1 MQRERVLAGILFG
14 HFLALAIIYL
24 PFAFQRMDQLGFLAP
39 AMLNALLILVSFIVS
54 LIASIVPR
62 WRKYC
67 GYWWLS
73 FGAVLLASF
82 PVCLGTMQL
91 NSAFTS

>member
-1 MQRERVLAGILFG
+1 MSPKRALILVPGG
-14 HFLALAIIYL
+14 HLLILALIYL
-24 PFAFQRMDQLGFLAP
+24 PFAFKPLEQLEIIIP
-39 AMLNALLILVSFIVS
+39 AMLNLLLVGIS
-54 LIASIVPR
+54 LIASLIATIAPS

-82 PVCLGTMQL
+82 PVGLGTMQL
-91 NSAFTS
+91 NSAFNP